1 MLKHVRNI
9 LILMVLAGLGVIGYF
24 YFLHGDK
31 ARLPLEATTGVEP
44 RLTNVRPENV
54 PTINVAEADPW
65 DEGEAPVPAEGFKV
79 ERFAEG
85 LDHPRSM
92 FRLPNGDILVA
103 ETNSP
108 PRTNKGIEGWVM
120 RNMMEKVGAG
130 GTSANR
136 ITLLRDSDQDGKVD
150 ESFAFLENLNSPF
163 GMALIDNLLYV
174 ANTDAVY
181 AYEYEEGM
189 TRIEDEGRKVAN
201 LNARAPNNHWT
212 RGLLA
217 SQDGKYLYVSV
228 GSNSNIGEN
237 GMDTETERAAILQVE
252 LATNKKIVYA
262 KGLRNPV
269 GMAYLPGTDK
279 FYTVVNERDMLGSD
293 MVPDYLTEA
302 RWAAH
307 YGWPWHFWGG
317 YVDPRVEPK
326 NLDHRQY
333 ERRPD
338 YGLGAHTAPL
348 GIAFSHDQALGEP
361 YHKGAVIA
369 RHGSWNRIPLSGYDV
384 IYVDFNERD
393 QPHGEPMTLLS
404 GFVDD
409 DQKAKGRPTMVEF
422 DQTGALLVSDD
433 VGGIIWRLSRTDA
446 EPASDTGDASAE

>member
-1 MLKHVRNI
+1 MLKHIRNVAI
-9 LILMVLAGLGVIGYF
+9 LLIVLGVGAGY
-24 YFLHGDK
+24 YFTRGDT

-44 RLTNVRPENV
+44 TLTDVRSESF
-54 PTINVAEADPW
+54 PTINIAKAEPW
-65 DEGEAPVPAEGFKV
+65 GEGEGPVAAEGFVV

-92 FRLPNGDILVA
+92 FRLPNGDLLVA

-120 RNMMEKVGAG
+120 RNLMSKAGAG
-130 GTSANR
+130 TESANR
-136 ITLLRDSDQDGKVD
+136 IVLLRDSDKDGQVD
-150 ESFAFLENLNSPF
+150 ERFSFLENLNSPF
-163 GMALIDNLLYV
+163 GIELIDGTLYV

-181 AYEYEEGM
+181 AYPYVEGD
-189 TRIEDEGRKVAN
+189 TKITAEGRKVAN
-201 LNARAPNNHWT
+201 LNAKEPNNHWT

-217 SQDGKYLYVSV
+217 SQDGKFLYISV

-237 GMDTETERAAILQVE
+237 GMETEKQRASILQVE
-252 LATNKKIVYA
+252 LATNKKAIYA
-262 KGLRNPV
+262 AGMRNPV

-293 MVPDYLTEA
+293 MVPDYLTEV
-302 RWAAH
+302 RWGAH

-317 YVDPRVEPK
+317 YVDPRVEK

-338 YGLGAHTAPL
+338 YGLGAHVAPL
-348 GIAFSHDQALGEP
+348 GLAFSHGQALGKP
-361 YHKGAVIA
+361 FASGAVIA
-369 RHGSWNRIPLSGYDV
+369 RHGSWNRQPLSGYDV
-384 IYVDFNERD
+384 VYVNFNLR
-393 QPHGEPMTLLS
+393 GEPEGKPVTILS
-404 GFVDD
+404 GFTDEEEL
-409 DQKAKGRPTMVEF
+409 ARGRPAMVAF

-433 VGGIIWRLSRTDA
+433 VGGIIWRVSRKDA
-446 EPASDTGDASAE
+446 AKAGAAVAK

>member
-1 MLKHVRNI
+1 MLKHIRNLAI
-9 LILMVLAGLGVIGYF
+9 LLIILGVGAGY
-24 YFLHGDK
+24 YFTRGDT

-44 RLTNVRPENV
+44 ALTNVRKETF
-54 PTINVAEADPW
+54 PTINIAKAEPW
-65 DEGEAPVPAEGFKV
+65 GEGEGPVAAEGLVV

-108 PRTNKGIEGWVM
+108 PRTNKGIEGWIM
-120 RNMMEKVGAG
+120 RNLMSKAGAG
-130 GTSANR
+130 TESANR
-136 ITLLRDSDQDGKVD
+136 ISLLRDSDKDGTVD
-150 ESFAFLENLNSPF
+150 EKFTFLENLNSPF
-163 GMALIDNLLYV
+163 GMELIDDTLYV

-181 AYEYEEGM
+181 AYPYTEGD
-189 TRIEDEGRKVAN
+189 TKISAEGRKVAN

-212 RGLLA
+212 RDLLA
-217 SQDGKYLYVSV
+217 SKDGKYLYISV

-237 GMDTETERAAILQVE
+237 GMDIEKQRAAILQVE
-252 LATNKKIVYA
+252 LATNKKAIYA
-262 KGLRNPV
+262 DGMRNPV
-269 GMAYLPGTDK
+269 GMAYLPGTEK

-293 MVPDYLTEA
+293 MVPDYLTEV
-302 RWAAH
+302 RWGAH

-317 YVDPRVEPK
+317 YVDPRVDPK

-338 YGLGAHTAPL
+338 YALGAHVAPL
-348 GIAFSHDQALGEP
+348 GLAFSHGQALGKP
-361 YHKGAVIA
+361 FATGAVVA
-369 RHGSWNRIPLSGYDV
+369 RHGSWNRQPLAGYDV
-384 IYVDFNERD
+384 VYVNFNQR
-393 QPHGEPMTLLS
+393 GEPEGKPVTMLS

-409 DQKAKGRPTMVEF
+409 DGEARGRPTMVAF

-433 VGGIIWRLSRTDA
+433 VGGIIWRVSRPGAAKPEAATRK
-446 EPASDTGDASAE
+446 

>member
-1 MLKHVRNI
+1 MLKHIRNVAI
-9 LILMVLAGLGVIGYF
+9 LLIVLGVGAGY
-24 YFLHGDK
+24 YFTRGDT

-44 RLTNVRPENV
+44 TLTDVRSESF
-54 PTINVAEADPW
+54 PTINIAKAEPW
-65 DEGEAPVPAEGFKV
+65 GEGEGPVAAEGFVV

-92 FRLPNGDILVA
+92 FRLPNGDLLVA

-120 RNMMEKVGAG
+120 RNLMSKAGAG
-130 GTSANR
+130 TESANR
-136 ITLLRDSDQDGKVD
+136 IVLLRDSDKDGQVD
-150 ESFAFLENLNSPF
+150 ERFPFLENLNSPF
-163 GMALIDNLLYV
+163 GIELIEGTLYV

-181 AYEYEEGM
+181 AYPYVEGE
-189 TRIEDEGRKVAN
+189 TKVTAEGRKVAN
-201 LNARAPNNHWT
+201 LNAKEPNNHWT

-217 SQDGKYLYVSV
+217 SQDGKFLYISV

-237 GMDTETERAAILQVE
+237 GMETEKQRASILQVE
-252 LATNKKIVYA
+252 LATNKKAIYA
-262 KGLRNPV
+262 AGMRNPV

-293 MVPDYLTEA
+293 MVPDYLTEV
-302 RWAAH
+302 RWGAH

-317 YVDPRVEPK
+317 YVDPRVEK

-338 YGLGAHTAPL
+338 YGLGAHVAPL
-348 GIAFSHDQALGEP
+348 GLAFSHGQALGKP
-361 YHKGAVIA
+361 FASGAVIA
-369 RHGSWNRIPLSGYDV
+369 RHGSWNRQPLSGYDV
-384 IYVDFNERD
+384 VYVNFNLR
-393 QPHGEPMTLLS
+393 GEPEGKPVTILS
-404 GFVDD
+404 GFTDEEEL
-409 DQKAKGRPTMVEF
+409 ARGRPAMVAF

-433 VGGIIWRLSRTDA
+433 VGGIIWRVSRKDA
-446 EPASDTGDASAE
+446 AKAGAAVAK

>member
-1 MLKHVRNI
+1 MLKHIRNVAI
-9 LILMVLAGLGVIGYF
+9 LLIVLGVGAGY
-24 YFLHGDK
+24 YFTRGDT

-44 RLTNVRPENV
+44 TLTDVRSESF
-54 PTINVAEADPW
+54 PTINIAKAEPW
-65 DEGEAPVPAEGFKV
+65 GEGEGPVAAEGFVV

-92 FRLPNGDILVA
+92 FRLPNGDLLVA

-120 RNMMEKVGAG
+120 RNLMSKAGAG
-130 GTSANR
+130 TESANR
-136 ITLLRDSDQDGKVD
+136 IVLLRDSDKDGQVD
-150 ESFAFLENLNSPF
+150 ERFPFLENLNSPF
-163 GMALIDNLLYV
+163 GIELIEGTLYV

-181 AYEYEEGM
+181 AYPYVEGD
-189 TRIEDEGRKVAN
+189 TKITAEGRKVAN
-201 LNARAPNNHWT
+201 LNAKEPNNHWT

-217 SQDGKYLYVSV
+217 SQDGKFLYISV

-237 GMDTETERAAILQVE
+237 GMETEKQRASILQVE
-252 LATNKKIVYA
+252 LATNKKAIYA
-262 KGLRNPV
+262 AGMRNPV

-293 MVPDYLTEA
+293 MVPDYLTEV
-302 RWAAH
+302 RWGAH

-317 YVDPRVEPK
+317 YVDPRVEK

-338 YGLGAHTAPL
+338 YGLGAHVAPL
-348 GIAFSHDQALGEP
+348 GLAFSHGQALGKP
-361 YHKGAVIA
+361 FASGAVIA
-369 RHGSWNRIPLSGYDV
+369 RHGSWNRQPLSGYDV
-384 IYVDFNERD
+384 VYVNFNLR
-393 QPHGEPMTLLS
+393 GEPEGKPVTILS
-404 GFVDD
+404 GFTNEEEL
-409 DQKAKGRPTMVEF
+409 ARGRPAMVAF

-433 VGGIIWRLSRTDA
+433 VGGIIWRVSRKDA
-446 EPASDTGDASAE
+446 AKAGAAVAK

>member
-1 MLKHVRNI
+1 MLKHIRNVAI
-9 LILMVLAGLGVIGYF
+9 LLIVLGVGAGY
-24 YFLHGDK
+24 YFTRGDT

-44 RLTNVRPENV
+44 ALTNVRSEKF
-54 PTINVAEADPW
+54 PTINIAKAEPW
-65 DEGEAPVPAEGFKV
+65 DKGEGPVAAEGLVV

-92 FRLPNGDILVA
+92 LRLPNGDLLVA

-120 RNMMEKVGAG
+120 RNLMSKAGAG
-130 GTSANR
+130 TESANR
-136 ITLLRDSDQDGKVD
+136 IRLLRDSDKDGQVD
-150 ESFAFLENLNSPF
+150 ETFTFLENLNSPF
-163 GMALIDNLLYV
+163 GMELIDDTLYV

-181 AYEYEEGM
+181 AYPYVEGD
-189 TRIEDEGRKVAN
+189 TKITAEGRKVAN
-201 LNARAPNNHWT
+201 LNAKAPNNHWT

-217 SQDGKYLYVSV
+217 SKDGKYLYISV

-237 GMDTETERAAILQVE
+237 GMDIEKQRAAILRVE
-252 LATNKKIVYA
+252 LATNKKTIYA
-262 KGLRNPV
+262 DGMRNPV

-293 MVPDYLTEA
+293 MVPDYLTEV
-302 RWAAH
+302 RWGAH

-338 YGLGAHTAPL
+338 YALGAHVAPL
-348 GIAFSHDQALGEP
+348 GLAFTHGQALGKP
-361 YHKGAVIA
+361 FATGAVVA
-369 RHGSWNRIPLSGYDV
+369 RHGSWNRQPLAGYDV
-384 IYVDFNERD
+384 VYVNFNQR
-393 QPHGEPMTLLS
+393 GEPEGKPVTILS

-409 DQKAKGRPTMVEF
+409 EKEARGRPAMVAF

-433 VGGIIWRLSRTDA
+433 VGGIIWRVSRKGAAQPDA
-446 EPASDTGDASAE
+446 ATKK

>member
-1 MLKHVRNI
+1 MLKHIRNVAI
-9 LILMVLAGLGVIGYF
+9 LLIVLGVGAGY
-24 YFLHGDK
+24 YFTRGDT

-44 RLTNVRPENV
+44 TLTDVRSESF
-54 PTINVAEADPW
+54 PTINIAKAEPW
-65 DEGEAPVPAEGFKV
+65 GEGEGPVAAEGFVV

-92 FRLPNGDILVA
+92 YRLPNGDLLVA

-120 RNMMEKVGAG
+120 RNLMSKAGAG
-130 GTSANR
+130 TESANR
-136 ITLLRDSDQDGKVD
+136 IVLLRDSNKDGQVD
-150 ESFAFLENLNSPF
+150 ERFPFLENLNSPF
-163 GMALIDNLLYV
+163 GIELIDGTLYV

-181 AYEYEEGM
+181 AYPYIEGE
-189 TRIEDEGRKVAN
+189 TKITAEGRKVAN
-201 LNARAPNNHWT
+201 LNAKAPNNHWT

-217 SQDGKYLYVSV
+217 SQDGKFLYISV

-237 GMDTETERAAILQVE
+237 GMETEKQRASILQVE
-252 LATNKKIVYA
+252 LATNKKAIYA
-262 KGLRNPV
+262 AGMRNPV

-293 MVPDYLTEA
+293 MVPDYLTEV
-302 RWAAH
+302 RWGAH

-317 YVDPRVEPK
+317 YVDPRVEK

-338 YGLGAHTAPL
+338 YGLGAHVAPL
-348 GIAFSHDQALGEP
+348 GLAFSHGQALGEP
-361 YHKGAVIA
+361 FASGAVIA
-369 RHGSWNRIPLSGYDV
+369 RHGSWNRQPLSGYDV
-384 IYVDFNERD
+384 VYVNFNLR
-393 QPHGEPMTLLS
+393 GEPEGKPVTILS
-404 GFVDD
+404 GFT
-409 DQKAKGRPTMVEF
+409 DQEELARGRPAMVAF

-433 VGGIIWRLSRTDA
+433 VGGIIWRVSRKDA
-446 EPASDTGDASAE
+446 AKAGATVAK